1 MSEGR
6 VSDTMRM
13 GQSVRILVDVAGYRD
28 VPSHVFAVSLQ
39 SAMGQKLL
47 QASTSMK
54 PGRLPSDR
62 EAMERIVIEM
72 ESLTLLPGHYTLNVG
87 VWGRGFGCFDL
98 VEQAAAFTVVPS
110 DVLGS
115 GYAFE
120 PGEGRGQGLVFANF
134 DWEVQPRSATDTYV
148 GTDVPVGI
156 DVILGD

>member
-13 GQSVRILVDVAGYRD
+13 GQSVRILVDVARYRD

-47 QASTSMK
+47 QASTAMK

-72 ESLTLLPGHYTLNVG
+72 ESLSLDGVG
-87 VWGRGFGCFDL
+87 GGRC
-98 VEQAAAFTVVPS
+98 V
-110 DVLGS
+110 
-115 GYAFE
+115 
-120 PGEGRGQGLVFANF
+120 
-134 DWEVQPRSATDTYV
+134 RSRR
-148 GTDVPVGI
+148 
-156 DVILGD
+156 